1 MSAKDFKFV
10 SPGVFIEEIDN
21 SQLPKSPVAI
31 GPLVIGRARKG
42 PAFQPVRVDSFSEF
56 ITIFGNPIAGEEAS
70 DLWRDGTP
78 TAPTFA
84 AYAAQAWLKNSTPL
98 TFIRLLGDQHPD
110 AAATDIAKA
119 GWKLDT
125 PDQQTGG
132 GAYGLFLFNSGSE
145 QFDEASTEGTLAA
158 IFYSKDSV
166 LTLSGTIRGASSTKS
181 GEAEFPKFATTTGSS
196 ALINSVGASTFTVV
210 ANDMAAGVGTQ
221 TEKATISF
229 SRSDS
234 NYIRKVLNTNPTLT
248 NTDLVD
254 STSAKLKKFFLG
266 QTYERAVADIL
277 TGSAT
282 YGLMLR
288 LGRSS
293 MDVTD
298 GNDFKFATQAAQ
310 SGWFFSQDLRNT
322 AADGTPANNTL
333 DPAYNPEDLSTVTRL
348 FKFHGL
354 TAGQETHRNYKI
366 SVEDIKYSKN
376 DNTPYGSFSIA
387 IRDIKDIDNA
397 KRIIEKHSNLS
408 LDPNSANY
416 IAKQIGD
423 RYHVWDTD
431 ARRLV
436 EYGSYENRSSIVR
449 VEVANAVD
457 QAQTDPELIPFG
469 VDGPITYRGFEVSGS
484 HSLAQCT
491 TGSCVPLGGL
501 GTMTACV
508 QGGASISLPVEPDS
522 GTAAT
527 GQIQAVSVTPA
538 QYDGGTLTIKNT
550 AGLEKT
556 YVFDDDGGGATG
568 TLDGSNVRIQVQSL
582 GTAGTIAAQIKDA
595 IESANGHSSTIT
607 IAVSTQFG
615 SLDTLT
621 LTQGVVG
628 LTGNNTITRATVT
641 GDGVYTISGF
651 AGSAPA
657 LLAADE
663 IILLCEPAFGLYS
676 PTVPDI
682 GLRFTGSISFPTLPL
697 RLSASDGDLSD
708 DTEAYFGVQFARTA
722 GGSTYDE
729 GLADI
734 LYPLP
739 VANKFSPSPA
749 LGTITSWYFSMDDLV
764 MKEGPAVP
772 QMYYRS
778 GSRADGDS
786 VTARTGSYKAILD
799 KGYDRFTAPMYGG
812 FDGFDITEKEP
823 FNASRALLNDTATP
837 TTYSMFYSAKK
848 AIDMFA
854 DPEFIEANI
863 LIAPGITNEGLTTH
877 MLQTCESRGDALAI
891 IDPRGGY
898 IPASENEKNEQN
910 RISEGVGL
918 GGVSG
923 HVKEVADNLDAR
935 NLNSSYGATYYPW
948 VRISDT
954 ISGRQIWAPPSIAA
968 FGAMAYSEKQAA
980 RWFAPAGF
988 SRGGL
993 TEGAAGIPVT
1003 NVRSR
1008 LTSAERDY
1016 LYERNVN
1023 PIASFPNEGIVI
1035 FGQKTLQITPSALD
1049 RINVRRLM
1057 IFVKK
1062 EISRIASTLL
1072 FDQNVEQTWGRFTGQ
1087 VNPFLTNIKNNFG
1100 LTSFKVILDETT
1112 TTPDMV
1118 DRNTIYA
1125 QIFLKPTKA
1134 VEFFAIDFVITNS
1147 GAGFED

>member
-21 SQLPKSPVAI
+21 SQVPKSPVAI
-31 GPLVIGRARKG
+31 GPLVIGRSRRG

-56 ITIFGNPIAGEEAS
+56 VTIFGDPVAGEEAS
-70 DLWRDGTP
+70 DLWRNGIP

-110 AAATDIAKA
+110 NDASQSGKA
-119 GWKLDT
+119 GWNLASPGPSVT
-125 PDQQTGG
+125 EGG
-132 GAYGLFLFNSGSE
+132 GAYGLFLFNSGAVAT
-145 QFDEASTEGTLAA
+145 DDASSAGTLAA
-158 IFYSKDSV
+158 ILYSTGSV
-166 LTLSGTIRGASSTKS
+166 LTLSGAIRGFGTSAA
-181 GEAEFPKFATTTGSS
+181 AEVPNIGTTTGSS
-196 ALINSVGASTFTVV
+196 ALIEGVLNSFTIGAY
-210 ANDMAAGVGTQ
+210 DMTAGVGTL
-221 TEKATISF
+221 TEETSISF
-229 SRSDS
+229 TRTDS

-248 NTDLVD
+248 NSVLVD
-254 STSAKLKKFFLG
+254 TTSAKSKSFFLG
-266 QTYERAVADIL
+266 QTFERAVADTI
-277 TGSAT
+277 TGSNA
-282 YGLMLR
+282 YGLVLKI
-288 LGRSS
+288 GRAA

-322 AADGTPANNTL
+322 AGDGDPDLNVL
-333 DPAYNPEDLSTVTRL
+333 DPVYNPQNLSTVTRL

-354 TAGQETHRNYKI
+354 TSGQEIHRNYKI

-376 DNTPYGSFSIA
+376 DNTPYGSFSIV
-387 IRDIKDIDNA
+387 IRDIKDTDNA
-397 KRIIEKHSNLS
+397 KTIIEKYSNLS

-423 RYHVWDTD
+423 RYYQWDTN
-431 ARRLV
+431 ARRLI

-449 VEVANAVD
+449 VEIANAVD
-457 QAQTDPELIPFG
+457 QAQVDPELIPFG
-469 VDGPITYRGFEVSGS
+469 VEGPITYAGFNVSGS
-484 HSLAQCT
+484 SHNDANQQN
-491 TGSCVPLGGL
+491 TGSIVPAGGL
-501 GTMTACV
+501 AACV
-508 QGGASISLPVEPDS
+508 
-522 GTAAT
+522 
-527 GQIQAVSVTPA
+527 
-538 QYDGGTLTIKNT
+538 T
-550 AGLEKT
+550 AGLGISMHIQT
-556 YVFDDDGGGATG
+556 IGA
-568 TLDGSNVRIQVQSL
+568 
-582 GTAGTIAAQIKDA
+582 ATIADEVRLATDLGLGD
-595 IESANGHSSTIT
+595 SWPFT
-607 IAVSTQFG
+607 G
-615 SLDTLT
+615 S
-621 LTQGVVG
+621 
-628 LTGNNTITRATVT
+628 VT
-641 GDGVYTISGF
+641 Y
-651 AGSAPA
+651 
-657 LLAADE
+657 
-663 IILLCEPAFGLYS
+663 
-676 PTVPDI
+676 PTVP
-682 GLRFTGSISFPTLPL
+682 LRNSG
-697 RLSASDGDLSD
+697 SDGDLSD
-708 DTEAYFGVQFARTA
+708 DTEAYFGAQFTRTA

-729 GLADI
+729 GLADL

-739 VANKFSPSPA
+739 VANKFSSSPA

-764 MKEGPAVP
+764 MKAGQTIP
-772 QMYYRS
+772 QVYYRS
-778 GSRADGDS
+778 GSRAEGDS
-786 VTARTGSYKAILD
+786 VTARSGSYKSILD
-799 KGYDRFTAPMYGG
+799 KGYDRFTSPMYGG

-823 FNASRALLNDTATP
+823 FNATRALTHATATP
-837 TTYSMFYSAKK
+837 TTYSMFYSVKK

-854 DPEFIEANI
+854 DPEFVEANI
-863 LIAPGITNEGLTTH
+863 LTAPGITNEGLTTH
-877 MLQTCESRGDALAI
+877 MLQTCESRGDSLAI

-898 IPASENEKNEQN
+898 IPASEDNQKEQD
-910 RISEGVGL
+910 RITNGAGL
-918 GGVSG
+918 GGVSR

-935 NLNSSYGATYYPW
+935 NLNSSYGAAYYPW

-968 FGAMAYSEKQAA
+968 FGAMAYSENQAA
-980 RWFAPAGF
+980 LWFAPAGF
-988 SRGGL
+988 NRGGL

-1016 LYERNVN
+1016 LYERNLN

-1035 FGQKTLQITPSALD
+1035 FGQKTLQVTPSALD

-1112 TTPDMV
+1112 TTPDLI
-1118 DRNTIYA
+1118 DKNTIYA

>member
-1 MSAKDFKFV
+1 M
-10 SPGVFIEEIDN
+10 FIEEIDN
-21 SQLPKSPVAI
+21 SQVPKSSVAI
-31 GPLVIGRARKG
+31 GPLVIGRSRKG
-42 PAFQPVRVDSFSEF
+42 PAFQPVRIDSFSEF
-56 ITIFGNPIAGEEAS
+56 VSIFGNPVAGEEAS
-70 DLWRDGTP
+70 DLWRGGTP

-110 AAATDIAKA
+110 NAGTQTSKA
-119 GWKLDT
+119 GWNLAS
-125 PDQQTGG
+125 PGPSQQNGG
-132 GAYGLFLFNSGSE
+132 GAYGLFLFNSGSGDY
-145 QFDEASTEGTLAA
+145 DEAATEGTLAA
-158 IFYSKDSV
+158 IFYTTGSV
-166 LTLSGTIRGASSTKS
+166 LTLSGTIRGASSTTDA
-181 GEAEFPKFATTTGSS
+181 GVTEFAKFATTTGSS

-210 ANDMAAGVGTQ
+210 ANDMVDGVGTQ

-229 SRSDS
+229 SKSDS

-248 NTDLVD
+248 NTELVD
-254 STSAKLKKFFLG
+254 TTSAKSKGFFLG
-266 QTYERAVADIL
+266 QTYERAVADTL

-282 YGLMLR
+282 YGLILR
-288 LGRSS
+288 LGRAGT
-293 MDVTD
+293 DVTD

-376 DNTPYGSFSIA
+376 DNTPYGSFSIT
-387 IRDIKDIDNA
+387 IRDIKDIDNN

-423 RYHVWDTD
+423 RYHVWDTN

-449 VEVANAVD
+449 VEIANAVD

-469 VDGPITYRGFEVSGS
+469 VDGPITYRDFQVSGS
-484 HSLAQCT
+484 HELTNCT

-501 GTMTACV
+501 GTLNACV
-508 QGGASISLPVEPDS
+508 QGGTSISLPVEPDS

-527 GQIQAVSVTPA
+527 ATIQAVSVTPA
-538 QYDGGTLTIKNT
+538 QYDGGTLTITDT
-550 AGLEKT
+550 AGTEKT
-556 YVFDDDGGGATG
+556 YVYDDDGGGATG
-568 TLDGSNVRIQVQSL
+568 TLDGSNIRIQVQGLS
-582 GTAGTIAAQIKDA
+582 TAGTIAAQIKDA
-595 IESANGHSSTIT
+595 IESANGHNGTIT
-607 IAVSTQFG
+607 IVVSTVDAAN
-615 SLDTLT
+615 DTLT

-628 LTGNNTITRATVT
+628 LTGNSTITRATVT
-641 GDGVYTISGF
+641 SDGVYTISGF

-663 IILLCEPAFGLYS
+663 IILLCEPAFALYS
-676 PTVPDI
+676 STVADE

-697 RLSASDGDLSD
+697 RLSGSDGDLSD
-708 DTEAYFGVQFARTA
+708 DTEAYFGAQFARTA

-729 GLADI
+729 GLIDL

-739 VANKFSPSPA
+739 VANKFSPSSA
-749 LGTITSWYFSMDDLV
+749 ATGGTKTSWYFSMDDLV
-764 MKEGPAVP
+764 MKEGSTIP
-772 QMYYRS
+772 QVYYRS

-786 VTARTGSYKAILD
+786 VTARTGSYKSILD
-799 KGYDRFTAPMYGG
+799 KGYDRFTSPMYGG
-812 FDGFDITEKEP
+812 FDGFDIAEKEP
-823 FNASRALLNDTATP
+823 FNASRALTHNTAAP
-837 TTYSMFYSAKK
+837 TTYSMFYSVKK

-854 DPEFIEANI
+854 DPEFVEANI

-877 MLQTCESRGDALAI
+877 MLQTCESRGDSLVI

-898 IPASENEKNEQN
+898 LPASENDDNEQT
-910 RISEGVGL
+910 RITNGVGL
-918 GGVSG
+918 GAVSR

-954 ISGRQIWAPPSIAA
+954 ISGRQVWAPPSIAA
-968 FGAMAYSEKQAA
+968 FGAMAYSENQAA
-980 RWFAPAGF
+980 LWFAPAGF
-988 SRGGL
+988 NRGGL

-1016 LYERNVN
+1016 LYERNIN

-1062 EISRIASTLL
+1062 EISRIANNLL
-1072 FDQNVEQTWGRFTGQ
+1072 FDQNVEQTWSRFTGQ
-1087 VNPFLTNIKNNFG
+1087 VSPFLDNIKNNFG
-1100 LTSFKVILDETT
+1100 LNDFKVILDETT
-1112 TTPDMV
+1112 TTPEMV
-1118 DRNTIYA
+1118 DKNTIYA
-1125 QIFLKPTKA
+1125 KIFLKPTKA